1 MKLHENKTLF
11 RQAVQFTADQMKI
24 SAIYVEKDYWVT
36 YALFTIFNNE
46 IGKDTVFKGGTAL
59 SKCYNM
65 IERFSEDIDLV
76 VLRRE
81 GETDSKLKSKLK
93 AVSTVVET
101 VLPEVDVEGITHK
114 MGMNRKTAHSYNKEF
129 KGNYGQVRD
138 VIILESTWLGY
149 YEPYTTKS
157 IISFVGQMMLDNNQS
172 DIAKENGLLPFDLL
186 ALEPIRTI
194 CEKIMSLVRFS
205 YGENP
210 IDDLKKKIRHTYDLH
225 QLLKQDEFLKF
236 FQSTDFDEM
245 LLKVA
250 NDDVASFRNNNK
262 WLNYHPNEA
271 LIFRDLE
278 NVWNEL
284 KTIYN
289 GDFKNLVYGELPK
302 EEAILK
308 TLKMIQER
316 LLSVQW
322 LIVNDKWLMR

>member
-1 MKLHENKTLF
+1 MNLHENKTLF

-24 SAIYVEKDYWVT
+24 PAIYVEKDYWVT
-36 YALFTIFNNE
+36 YALFTIFNND

-93 AVSTVVET
+93 AISTVVET
-101 VLPEVDVEGITHK
+101 VLPEVTIEGITHK

-129 KGNYGQVRD
+129 KGDYGQVRD

-149 YEPYTTKS
+149 YEPYTTKG
-157 IISFVGQMMLDNNQS
+157 IVSFVGQMMLDNKQS

-205 YGENP
+205 YGEKP
-210 IDDLKKKIRHTYDLH
+210 MDDLKKKIRHTYDLH
-225 QLLKQDEFLKF
+225 QLLKQEEFINFFHSKKF
-236 FQSTDFDEM
+236 DDM
-245 LLKVA
+245 LQKVA

-262 WLNYHPNEA
+262 WLNHHPNEA
-271 LIFRDLE
+271 LIFKDLE
-278 NVWNEL
+278 SVWNEL
-284 KTIYN
+284 KSIYS

-302 EEAILK
+302 EEAVLE

-316 LLSVQW
+316 LKTISW
-322 LIVNDKWLMR
+322 TIKIETKE

>member
-1 MKLHENKTLF
+1 
-11 RQAVQFTADQMKI
+11 
-24 SAIYVEKDYWVT
+24 
-36 YALFTIFNNE
+36 LFTIFNNE

-59 SKCYNM
+59 SKCYNR

-93 AVSTVVET
+93 AISTVVET
-101 VLPEVDVEGITHK
+101 VLPELTIEGITHK
-114 MGMNRKTAHSYNKEF
+114 MGMNRKTAHSYNKEL
-129 KGNYGQVRD
+129 KGDYGQVRD

-157 IISFVGQMMLDNNQS
+157 IVSFVGQMMLDNKQS
-172 DIAKENGLLPFDLL
+172 DIAKENGLLSFELL

-210 IDDLKKKIRHTYDLH
+210 MDDLKKKIRHTYDLH
-225 QLLKQDEFLKF
+225 QLLKQNEFLGF
-236 FQSTDFDEM
+236 FHSKAFDDM

-250 NDDVASFRNNNK
+250 NDDVASFRNNNQ
-262 WLNYHPNEA
+262 WLVYHPNEA
-271 LIFRDLE
+271 LIFKDLE

-289 GDFKNLVYGELPK
+289 SDFKNLVYGELPK
-302 EEAILK
+302 EEAVLE

-316 LLSVQW
+316 LKAISW
-322 LIVNDKWLMR
+322 TIIIEPKE

>member
-1 MKLHENKTLF
+1 MKLHENISLY
-11 RQAVQFTADQMKI
+11 RDAIRFTSQQMNLQPEFI
-24 SAIYVEKDYWVT
+24 EKDYWVT

-76 VLRRE
+76 VLRQE

-101 VLPEVDVEGITHK
+101 VLPEVTIEGITHK
-114 MGMNRKTAHSYNKEF
+114 MGMNRKTAHSYKKEF
-129 KGNYGQVRD
+129 KGDYGQVRD

-157 IISFVGQMMLDNNQS
+157 IVSFVGQMMLDNKQS
-172 DIAKENGLLPFDLL
+172 DIAKENGLLPFELL

-210 IDDLKKKIRHTYDLH
+210 MDDLKKKIRHTYDLH
-225 QLLKQDEFLKF
+225 QLLKQNEFLGF
-236 FQSTDFDEM
+236 FHSKAFDEM

-271 LIFRDLE
+271 HIFKDLE

-289 GDFKNLVYGELPK
+289 GDFKNLVYGEFPK
-302 EEAILK
+302 EEAVLE

-316 LLSVQW
+316 LKAISWTIKIEPKV
-322 LIVNDKWLMR
+322 

>member
-24 SAIYVEKDYWVT
+24 PAIYVEKDYWVT

-59 SKCYNM
+59 SKCHNM

-101 VLPEVDVEGITHK
+101 VLPEVDIEGITHK
-114 MGMNRKTAHSYNKEF
+114 MGMNRKTAHSYSKEF
-129 KGNYGQVRD
+129 KGDFGQVRD

-157 IISFVGQMMLDNNQS
+157 IVSFVGQMMLDTNQS

-205 YGENP
+205 YCENP

-225 QLLKQDEFLKF
+225 QLLQQDEFLKF

-262 WLNYHPNEA
+262 WLKYHPNEA
-271 LIFRDLE
+271 LIFKDLE
-278 NVWNEL
+278 NVWSEL

-302 EEAILK
+302 EEAVLE

-316 LLSVQW
+316 LKTISW
-322 LIVNDKWLMR
+322 TIKIEPKE

>member
-24 SAIYVEKDYWVT
+24 PAIYIEKDYWVT
-36 YALFTIFNNE
+36 YVLFTIFNNE

-81 GETDSKLKSKLK
+81 GETDSKLKTKLK
-93 AVSTVVET
+93 AVSAVLQAT
-101 VLPEVDVEGITHK
+101 LPEVAIEGITHK
-114 MGMNRKTAHSYNKEF
+114 MGMNRKTAHSFNKTFE
-129 KGNYGQVRD
+129 GNYAQVRD

-157 IISFVGQMMLDNNQS
+157 IVSFVGNMMLNNRQA

-186 ALEPIRTI
+186 ALDPIRTI

-210 IDDLKKKIRHTYDLH
+210 IDNLKKKIRHTYDLH
-225 QLLKQDEFLKF
+225 QLLKQGVFLEFFHSKN
-236 FQSTDFDEM
+236 FDDM

-262 WLNYHPNEA
+262 WLSRHPNEA
-271 LIFRDLE
+271 LIFKDLE
-278 NVWNEL
+278 NVWTEL
-284 KTIYN
+284 KTIYK
-289 GDFKNLVYGELPK
+289 GDFKNLVYGEFP
-302 EEAILK
+302 EETVVLE

-316 LLSVQW
+316 MKSISWTIKVET
-322 LIVNDKWLMR
+322 KE